1 MARTY
6 RRRKPKGGYT
16 TVRVGLRRKLT
27 GGRRRKQR
35 QRRLKKRGAQ
45 LRAGLK
51 FNSSGRIVK
60 DRNARRVASRRQAQ
74 ATRRRKRA
82 GERSKRAAKGGLR
95 RR

>member
-51 FNSSGRIVK
+51 FNSRGQIVR
-60 DRNARRVASRRQAQ
+60 DRNTRRVASRRQAQ
-74 ATRRRKRA
+74 AARRRKRA
-82 GERSKRAAKGGLR
+82 GKQPRRAARSGLR